1 MKTMQAA
8 LAAALMAATAS
19 AGAQYVIDVQDM
31 NGAWKKADPNA
42 VGLTNLQI
50 ATGAAQQQC
59 VDRGIPGEQ
68 KARRQCD
75 RQDHRRGDRGN
86 RLRRLAQAG
95 RDPRAQGGRLAPL
108 AHGRPARPSPVPS
121 Q

>member
-1 MKTMQAA
+1 MKKMQAA

-19 AGAQYVIDVQDM
+19 AGAGAQYVIDVQDM

-68 KARRQCD
+68 KRAANVIDKTTGVVIEEIDCAAWRKQAEILARKAAASR
-75 RQDHRRGDRGN
+75 H
-86 RLRRLAQAG
+86 
-95 RDPRAQGGRLAPL
+95 
-108 AHGRPARPSPVPS
+108 
-121 Q
+121 

>member
-8 LAAALMAATAS
+8 LAAALLAAAAS

-31 NGAWKKADPNA
+31 NGIWKKADPNA

-59 VDRGIPGEQ
+59 VDRGILGGQ
-68 KARRQCD
+68 KRAANVIDKTTGVVVEEIDCAAWRKEAEILARKAAATR
-75 RQDHRRGDRGN
+75 H
-86 RLRRLAQAG
+86 
-95 RDPRAQGGRLAPL
+95 
-108 AHGRPARPSPVPS
+108 
-121 Q
+121 